1 MDYYYSDDIKE
12 EVKGFILSIS
22 SSHVSSPNISIKLI
36 KSFKVAKVSLCL
48 FKSKLVI
55 IDSKIAAISSDR

>member
-12 EVKGFILSIS
+12 EVRGFASILS
-22 SSHVSSPNISIKLI
+22 VSSPNISIKLI
-36 KSFKVAKVSLCL
+36 KSFKVSKISLCPWFM
-48 FKSKLVI
+48 FKSKLVT

>member
-12 EVKGFILSIS
+12 EVKGFIPR
-22 SSHVSSPNISIKLI
+22 VSSPNISIKLI
-36 KSFKVAKVSLCL
+36 KSFKVAKVSLCPWFM

>member
-22 SSHVSSPNISIKLI
+22 SPHVSIKLI